1 MHRVGGEVSRREH
14 TSVAAARVAAQHV
27 DLLRGAVHRV
37 EALGE
42 RVDRGLQ
49 PRAPHLGGLR
59 LGEVRLV
66 RVRVRDRVRVRARL
80 RVRVRV
86 RVMSEYGSIYDLGT

>member
-1 MHRVGGEVSRREH
+1 M
-14 TSVAAARVAAQHV
+14 
-27 DLLRGAVHRV
+27 

-66 RVRVRDRVRVRARL
+66 RVRLRLRLRVRA

-86 RVMSEYGSIYDLGT
+86 SSG

>member
-1 MHRVGGEVSRREH
+1 
-14 TSVAAARVAAQHV
+14 
-27 DLLRGAVHRV
+27 V

-66 RVRVRDRVRVRARL
+66 RVRLRVRL

-86 RVMSEYGSIYDLGT
+86 RVGVRARVRVRVSSERCACVAAGRCGHVPRSRCQVASSSAKRMRLWGCG